1 MYPEELVVSIE
12 AELTQAGFAP
22 LKTARQVTDHF
33 TNQQGT
39 TLLVI
44 NSMCGCAGP
53 DARMGIVAALA
64 NTTHR
69 PDYLVTVF
77 PGVDEEATAQ
87 LQQYI
92 KPYPLS
98 TPAIVLLK
106 EGEVVYF
113 MERYQIK
120 GEPAESIADNLLAAL
135 ARYC

>member
-1 MYPEELVVSIE
+1 MYPEELVASME
-12 AELTQAGFAP
+12 AELTQVGFIP
-22 LKTARQVTDHF
+22 LKTAGQVTGHF
-33 TNQQGT
+33 KNQQGT

-44 NSMCGCAGP
+44 NSLCGCAGP
-53 DARMGIVAALA
+53 DARTGIGEALA

-77 PGVDEEATAQ
+77 PGVDEEATTF

-98 TPAIVLLK
+98 SPAIALLK
-106 EGEVVYF
+106 GGEVVYF

-120 GEPAESIADNLLAAL
+120 GEPAENIANNLLAAL
-135 ARYC
+135 TRYC

>member
-1 MYPEELVVSIE
+1 MYPEALVNSIE
-12 AELTQAGFAP
+12 AELTQAGFTP

-53 DARMGIVAALA
+53 DARMGIVATLA
-64 NTTHR
+64 NTAHR

-77 PGVDEEATAQ
+77 PGVDEEATTH

-98 TPAIVLLK
+98 APAIALLK
-106 EGEVVYF
+106 GDEIVYF
-113 MERYQIK
+113 LERYQIK
-120 GEPAESIADNLLAAL
+120 GEPAENITNNLLAAL
-135 ARYC
+135 TRYC